1 LEEEKNHS
9 EQVFYK
15 FFNHEMHEFSRNG
28 RKETGRARRAG
39 LAAFL
44 QTHSQASLQMG
55 FEKLRS
61 IRFANDPVCAL
72 R

>member
-1 LEEEKNHS
+1 M
-9 EQVFYK
+9 
-15 FFNHEMHEFSRNG
+15 HEMTRKC
-28 RKETGRARRAG
+28 RKETGCARQAG

>member
-1 LEEEKNHS
+1 M
-9 EQVFYK
+9 
-15 FFNHEMHEFSRNG
+15 HEMSRKC
-28 RKETGRARRAG
+28 RKETGHAQQAG
-39 LAAFL
+39 LALFL

-61 IRFANDPVCAL
+61 IRFPNDPVCAL